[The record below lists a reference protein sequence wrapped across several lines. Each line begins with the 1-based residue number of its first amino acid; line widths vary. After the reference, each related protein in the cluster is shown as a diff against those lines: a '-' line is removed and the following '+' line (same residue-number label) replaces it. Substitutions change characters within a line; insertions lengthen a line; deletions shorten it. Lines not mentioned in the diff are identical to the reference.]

1 MMTQPKGTVR
11 DWMTSD
17 PITITS
23 DASLLHAYEVM
34 HSRRIRRLPVVD
46 ASGQLFGM
54 LTHSDIQQVLP
65 FTRSVTDHADIV
77 FGLAGQTVAEIMT
90 PNPYT
95 VGPDDPIGHVAKQM
109 ISRKIS
115 GLPVV
120 TDGRVVGI
128 ITESD
133 IFRLVVESW
142 PEEPE

>member
-1 MMTQPKGTVR
+1 MTQPKGTVR

-17 PITITS
+17 PITITP
-23 DASLLHAYEVM
+23 DASLLRAYEVM
-34 HSRRIRRLPVVD
+34 HDRRIRRLPVVD
-46 ASGQLFGM
+46 VTGQLFGM
-54 LTHSDIQQVLP
+54 LTSSDIQRVLP
-65 FTRSVTDHADIV
+65 FARGATDHADVV
-77 FGLAGQTVAEIMT
+77 FALAGQTVAEVMT
-90 PNPYT
+90 PNPFT
-95 VGPDDPIGHVAKQM
+95 VAPSDPVGHVAKQM

-142 PEEPE
+142 PDE